1 MWSSEY
7 RQITAEAHAD
17 EAPGQYDVV
26 TCMEMLE
33 HVPDPASVLRAIATL
48 VRPGQGVR
56 LHHQPQPQSLSDDD
70 LGAEYLLK
78 MVPKGTHDH
87 KKFITPAETVSHGE
101 AAGLLVRDMSGVH
114 YAPLSNSFK
123 LGKNVD
129 VNYMVA
135 FRAPGARLMS
145 TPHPMPLAACC
156 LIWTALLLDTAPD
169 LGAAVNHVLISEGFA
184 PLSDDI
190 IRQTTSHGALGLLR
204 AGLGDELL
212 EELGPPAFAPPC
224 FDYYAANLCVRHPP
238 L

>member
-1 MWSSEY
+1 MGK
-7 RQITAEAHAD
+7 R
-17 EAPGQYDVV
+17 
-26 TCMEMLE
+26 
-33 HVPDPASVLRAIATL
+33 RACWCGTL
-48 VRPGQGVR
+48 
-56 LHHQPQPQSLSDDD
+56 
-70 LGAEYLLK
+70 
-78 MVPKGTHDH
+78 
-87 KKFITPAETVSHGE
+87 
-101 AAGLLVRDMSGVH
+101 SGVH
-114 YAPLSNSFK
+114 YAPLTNSFK

-135 FRAPGARLMS
+135 FRAPGAVDEHTSPDASGCVLFDLDG
-145 TPHPMPLAACC
+145 T
-156 LIWTALLLDTAPD
+156 LLDTAPD
-169 LGAAVNHVLISEGFA
+169 LGAAVNHVPDKRGFA